1 MLNFQIRGYGL
12 ELCVK
17 SIDEKTLDIILN
29 KIRDEKCSLAK
40 IMHKNNILKTS
51 SIYKTLSPILT
62 KDAELIITS
71 INTKDYYND
80 GYSFFRSKIKDLVQ
94 VPINKP
100 ICVPTGK
107 ILIINKATF
116 YGCVF
121 EAEIS
126 NHDYRSFNSNH
137 LAISTFT
144 TPIYDAPLLKEVFLK
159 NVKLNNL
166 KRKKFDLITFQSS
179 ILAQNN
185 FKIHKDIDSKDFIDT
200 PEYFLDSKISFK
212 THYK

>member
-12 ELCVK
+12 ELCAE

-40 IMHKNNILKTS
+40 IMYKNNILKTS

-94 VPINKP
+94 VPINKQ
-100 ICVPTGK
+100 ICVPKGK
-107 ILIINKATF
+107 ILIINKTTF

-126 NHDYRSFNSNH
+126 NHNYRSFNSNH

-144 TPIYDAPLLKEVFLK
+144 TPIYDTPLLKEIFLK

-166 KRKKFDLITFQSS
+166 KQKKFDLIRFQSS

-185 FKIHKDIDSKDFIDT
+185 FKIHKDIYSKDFIDT